1 MNAKLQTRIQQWR
14 ARLAQALAPPALSSS
29 LKESIH
35 LCGLIRAREIPFES
49 RDEWRKW
56 WLGEFNAQGQM
67 LRGPRMSEHEK
78 DRYTVAEAPNILVSN
93 GITQL
98 LNYVGSASG
107 NSTGFAQ
114 WFAVGNISLAEVTS
128 GDSSIAG
135 EFFRGQVSQASISG
149 TQQDLSTFVGTTQG
163 VGSVTNAGLFGNGA
177 TSTLSSGTMMTH
189 SLFQYTKANGVA
201 ITYDYLLSY
210 I

>member
-1 MNAKLQTRIQQWR
+1 MNAKLQARIQQWR
-14 ARLAQALAPPALSSS
+14 AHLAQALAPPALSS

-35 LCGLIRAREIPFES
+35 LCGLIRARAVPFES
-49 RDEWRKW
+49 REEWAHW
-56 WLGEFNAQGQM
+56 WLGEFNEQGQM
-67 LRGPRMSEHEK
+67 LRAPRISEREK

-93 GITQL
+93 GITQV
-98 LNYVGSASG
+98 LNFVGSASG

-163 VGSVTNAGLFGNGA
+163 VGNITNVGLFGNGA
-177 TSTLSSGTMMTH
+177 TSTLGSGTMMTH
-189 SLFQYTKANGVA
+189 SLFQYNKPSGVA

-210 I
+210 V